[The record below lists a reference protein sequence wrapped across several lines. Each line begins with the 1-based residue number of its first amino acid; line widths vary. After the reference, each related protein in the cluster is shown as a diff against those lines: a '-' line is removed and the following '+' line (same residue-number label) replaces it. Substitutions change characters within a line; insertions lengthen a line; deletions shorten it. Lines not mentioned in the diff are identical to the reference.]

1 MIPVLN
7 IIHLDKENFPSGSDL
22 HLESMRREHRIKAQA
37 FEHGLKFG
45 TYAIWEGIL
54 DKQLP
59 WRGISQIHKRIVQ
72 YAKDKGLPFI
82 VIAEDDFKLA
92 PGGWEAFMKDAEA
105 FTDDILLGGISGG
118 NVNEETKEVTAWSGM
133 FLYCVNHRFY
143 DAFLAADETLNIDRW
158 LSTTGLEAIEK
169 LLGRKPVYKVCW
181 PMAAITFD
189 GVSFKSG
196 EYVDHSPYFLP
207 YQVQK

>member
-22 HLESMRREHRIKAQA
+22 HLESMRREQKFKAQA
-37 FEHGLKFG
+37 YEHKISYGV
-45 TYAIWEGIL
+45 WDGII
-54 DKQLP
+54 DKELP
-59 WRGISQIHKRIVQ
+59 WRGISKSHKQIVQ
-72 YAKDKGLPFI
+72 HAKDNGLSCCF
-82 VIAEDDFKLA
+82 IAEDDFKLSPA
-92 PGGWEAFMKDAEA
+92 GWKL
-105 FTDDILLGGISGG
+105 FTDNFPDDFDMYMAGISGG
-118 NVNEETKEVTAWSGM
+118 NVNEETKEVTTWSGM
-133 FLYCVNHRFY
+133 FLYCVHSRFY

-196 EYVDHSPYFLP
+196 EFVDHSPYFLP